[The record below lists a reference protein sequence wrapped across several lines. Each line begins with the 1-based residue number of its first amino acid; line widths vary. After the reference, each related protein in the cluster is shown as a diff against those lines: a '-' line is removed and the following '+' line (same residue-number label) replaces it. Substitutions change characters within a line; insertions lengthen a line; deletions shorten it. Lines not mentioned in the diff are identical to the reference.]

1 MCTYKLGG
9 LGCYLSGTK
18 PLLLSHSSMSK
29 GGAEEGGRG
38 EGDTTP
44 TCAAWGP
51 ASSGAISWICV
62 SVHDLQQF

>member
-1 MCTYKLGG
+1 MQELKGG
-9 LGCYLSGTK
+9 GGCYLSDSK
-18 PLLLSHSSMSK
+18 PKSASQASMSK
-29 GGAEEGGRG
+29 GGADWKCRG